1 MQRHV
6 AFVKA
11 QKSGVRLRT
20 VTLARNDVGGDWYI
34 IVGKGLSFRLF
45 RGCCNSGGVKPL
57 PYS

>member
-20 VTLARNDVGGDWYI
+20 VTLARNDNKDLI
-34 IVGKGLSFRLF
+34 EK
-45 RGCCNSGGVKPL
+45 
-57 PYS
+57 